1 MDTVIYL
8 IRHSEVTP
16 KNNIKMIN
24 EKNNEQII
32 NEKAILSVS
41 GEKKAEE
48 LSKIPELAN
57 LDAIYSSNYVRSM
70 ETAKYLALENNLVI
84 NVDDRLGERKV
95 GEIGDLEFKELL
107 RLQRKDFNFKLSG
120 GESINQTKKRMVEAL
135 KSILLFEAGNR
146 VAIIS
151 HATAITALLSTWC
164 DLGYNYDDD
173 IILSYGEET
182 IIDGNW
188 TAPYVVK
195 VIFDGK
201 NVKSIEYLNII

>member
-1 MDTVIYL
+1 MDTTIYL

-24 EKNNEQII
+24 EKNNEQVI

-48 LSKIPELAN
+48 LSKNKELTKI
-57 LDAIYSSNYVRSM
+57 DAVYSSNYVRAM
-70 ETAKYLALENNLVI
+70 ETAKYIALENNLVI

-146 VAIIS
+146 VAVVT
-151 HATAITALLSTWC
+151 HATALTALLSTWC
-164 DLGYNYDDD
+164 EIGYNYDDE

-182 IIDGNW
+182 VIDGNW

-195 VIFDGK
+195 VVFDGK